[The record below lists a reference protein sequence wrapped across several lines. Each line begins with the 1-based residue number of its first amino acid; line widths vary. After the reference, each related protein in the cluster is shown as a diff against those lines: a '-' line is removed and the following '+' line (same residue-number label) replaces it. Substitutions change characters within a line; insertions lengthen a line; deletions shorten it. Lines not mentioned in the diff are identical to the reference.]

1 MLATR
6 PHELGECNP
15 NVCPHSGGLPAVDKP
30 LTSDAVA
37 SRALTC
43 PSTAEP
49 GAHAGCR
56 ARERVAGRR
65 IRATAAAWPF
75 PCTLPVAPKTTAR
88 MRAPTARP
96 GNRTGGG
103 SRPRQSG
110 RGDTEFQDGPLDGV
124 RIW

>member
-1 MLATR
+1 MSRRSSRPSWSRTSAWVLVPLRWLWASFTYRTVEPSLLCRWIVRRYMLATR

-49 GAHAGCR
+49 GGSGDLLWCHSGYAPDGQAK
-56 ARERVAGRR
+56 RR
-65 IRATAAAWPF
+65 IAT
-75 PCTLPVAPKTTAR
+75 R
-88 MRAPTARP
+88 
-96 GNRTGGG
+96 
-103 SRPRQSG
+103 RPRG
-110 RGDTEFQDGPLDGV
+110 
-124 RIW
+124 